1 MKKKERRDR
10 YEITYEI
17 LKQCQNPTRLSPLM
31 RSIGGS
37 YAQIKSFL
45 KELEEKGFLIK
56 KGIHWLTTS
65 QGKSYIKLFEKIK
78 NLIED

>member
-1 MKKKERRDR
+1 
-10 YEITYEI
+10 
-17 LKQCQNPTRLSPLM
+17 M
-31 RSIGGS
+31 RSVGGS

-56 KGIHWLTTS
+56 KGVHWLTTP

-78 NLIED
+78 NLID